1 MTVVVAFQ
9 WRTMPAFVVLS
20 FSSTNLVRTDV
31 SAVLAPMFRVSWIY
45 SEVVGQFEEFGVPF
59 TRPARGRIRASLMAQ
74 EQSLGQF
81 TCTERSKP
89 LPVSLEPRGPRAQ
102 IMLGLDFLA
111 LFRETRLT
119 FEGNTA
125 RLTME
130 RR

>member
-1 MTVVVAFQ
+1 
-9 WRTMPAFVVLS
+9 
-20 FSSTNLVRTDV
+20 
-31 SAVLAPMFRVSWIY
+31 
-45 SEVVGQFEEFGVPF
+45 
-59 TRPARGRIRASLMAQ
+59 MAQ

-81 TCTERSKP
+81 TFTERSKP